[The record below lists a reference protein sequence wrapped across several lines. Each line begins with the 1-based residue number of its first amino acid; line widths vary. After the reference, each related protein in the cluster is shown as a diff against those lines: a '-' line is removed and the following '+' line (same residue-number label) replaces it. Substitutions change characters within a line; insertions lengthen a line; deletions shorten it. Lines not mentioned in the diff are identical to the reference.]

1 METPRRGF
9 KTCLVLNRNL
19 PRVSVNL
26 QLDSTIRLRW
36 VRPSMQIANKT
47 LIHSECA
54 NRSLAIVPMQKCE
67 KAAVPS
73 RPVLIS
79 DLVSAEPKQTH

>member
-1 METPRRGF
+1 
-9 KTCLVLNRNL
+9 
-19 PRVSVNL
+19 
-26 QLDSTIRLRW
+26 
-36 VRPSMQIANKT
+36 MQIANEA

-54 NRSLAIVPMQKCE
+54 NRTLAIVPMQKCE

-79 DLVSAEPKQTH
+79 DLVSAEPKQTN